1 MFYAKIRR
9 MFRPDRRVV
18 LLAATLMF
26 AAGCARSATVQEAIE
41 VYDLKTGYDD
51 GGQESGQNRLL
62 PTIAFRVRNKA
73 SRAVHTVQFNAVFRV
88 IGDPEEL
95 GAQLVL
101 GIDYNGL
108 PAGQSSGPYTLRS
121 TFGYSGEQARVE
133 MFQHE
138 GFKDVQV
145 ELFAKQGGSQWVKL
159 TEQVVDRQ
167 LLAIART
174 PAAQP

>member
-1 MFYAKIRR
+1 
-9 MFRPDRRVV
+9 MFRPNRRCA
-18 LLAATLMF
+18 LLAVTLLLG
-26 AAGCARSATVQEAIE
+26 AGCARSATVPEAIE
-41 VYDLKTGYDD
+41 VYDVKTGYDD
-51 GGQESGQNRLL
+51 GGGDSGQNRLL

-73 SRAVHTVQFNAVFRV
+73 TRVVHTVQFNAVFRV

-108 PAGQSSGPYTLRS
+108 PAGQTSGPYTLRS
-121 TFGYSGEQARVE
+121 MFGYSGEQARVE

-159 TEQVVDRQ
+159 AEQVVDRQ
-167 LLAIART
+167 LLAIA
-174 PAAQP
+174 PASAAKP

>member
-1 MFYAKIRR
+1 
-9 MFRPDRRVV
+9 MFRPHRRAV
-18 LLAATLMF
+18 LLAATLLC
-26 AAGCARSATVQEAIE
+26 ATGCGRSATVQEAIE

-73 SRAVHTVQFNAVFRV
+73 ARTVHTVQFNAVFRV

-108 PAGQSSGPYTLRS
+108 PPGQSSGPYTLRS

-167 LLAIART
+167 LLAIARA
-174 PAAQP
+174 PAAKP

>member
-1 MFYAKIRR
+1 
-9 MFRPDRRVV
+9 MFRPDRRVALLAV
-18 LLAATLMF
+18 LLLAT
-26 AAGCARSATVQEAIE
+26 GCARSATVQEAIE
-41 VYDLKTGYDD
+41 VYDVKTGYDD
-51 GGQESGQNRLL
+51 GGRESGQNRLL

-73 SRAVHTVQFNAVFRV
+73 TRVVHTVQFNAVFRV

-108 PAGQSSGPYTLRS
+108 PAGQTSGPYTLRS
-121 TFGYSGEQARVE
+121 MFGYSGEQARVE

-145 ELFAKQGGSQWVKL
+145 ELFAKQGGAQWVKL
-159 TEQVVDRQ
+159 SEQVVERQ
-167 LLAIART
+167 LLAIAPA
-174 PAAQP
+174 PAAKP

>member
-1 MFYAKIRR
+1 M
-9 MFRPDRRVV
+9 VT
-18 LLAATLMF
+18 LLLSAA
-26 AAGCARSATVQEAIE
+26 CARSATVQEAIE
-41 VYDLKTGYDD
+41 IYDVKTGYDD
-51 GGQESGQNRLL
+51 GGQQSGQSRLL

-73 SRAVHTVQFNAVFRV
+73 TRVVHTVQFNAVFRV

-101 GIDYNGL
+101 GIDYDGL
-108 PAGQSSGPYTLRS
+108 PSGQTSGPYTLRS
-121 TFGYSGEQARVE
+121 MFGYSGEQARVE

-159 TEQVVDRQ
+159 TERVVDRQ
-167 LLAIART
+167 LLAIA
-174 PAAQP
+174 PASAAKP

>member
-1 MFYAKIRR
+1 
-9 MFRPDRRVV
+9 MFRHDRRFALIAVT
-18 LLAATLMF
+18 LLFCT
-26 AAGCARSATVQEAIE
+26 GCTRSATVQEAIE
-41 VYDLKTGYDD
+41 VYDVKTGYDD
-51 GGQESGQNRLL
+51 GGRESGQNRLL

-73 SRAVHTVQFNAVFRV
+73 TRVVHTVQFNAVFRV

-108 PAGQSSGPYTLRS
+108 PAGQTSGPYTLRS
-121 TFGYSGEQARVE
+121 MFGYSGEQARVE

-145 ELFAKQGGSQWVKL
+145 ELFAKQGGTQWVKL
-159 TEQVVDRQ
+159 TEQVVQRQ
-167 LLAIART
+167 LLAIA
-174 PAAQP
+174 PASAAKP

>member
-1 MFYAKIRR
+1 
-9 MFRPDRRVV
+9 MFRRGRRFV
-18 LLAATLMF
+18 LLVAALVVTV
-26 AAGCARSATVQEAIE
+26 GCGRSATVEEAIE
-41 VYDLKTGYDD
+41 VFDVKTGYDD
-51 GGQESGQNRLL
+51 GGRESGQNRLL

-73 SRAVHTVQFNAVFRV
+73 TRVVHTVQFNAVFRV

-95 GAQLVL
+95 GAQLVR

-108 PAGQSSGPYTLRS
+108 AAGQTSGPYTLRS

-145 ELFAKQGGSQWVKL
+145 QLFAKQGGDQWVRL
-159 TEQVVDRQ
+159 TDVVVDRQ
-167 LLAIART
+167 LLAIAPG
-174 PAAQP
+174 PAARP